1 MRWLGRTDY
10 RATWDAMRAFTDAR
24 TDETPDEIWLVEHS
38 PVYTMGLRGRDGD
51 VHDIDGIPL
60 IYTDRGGDIT
70 YHGPGQAVLYVLVDL
85 RRLGIGIKTLVRA
98 LEQAI
103 IDYLGQYGVIADRR
117 SGAPGVYVENKK
129 IASLG
134 LRVRHSCSYHGLALN
149 VAMDLAPFSRINPC
163 GYEGLEVTQTTDLG
177 IPTTWTDAGDGLV
190 QRLTQLLGYNA
201 VKKQSDL

>member
-1 MRWLGRTDY
+1 M
-10 RATWDAMRAFTDAR
+10 
-24 TDETPDEIWLVEHS
+24 
-38 PVYTMGLRGRDGD
+38 
-51 VHDIDGIPL
+51 
-60 IYTDRGGDIT
+60 
-70 YHGPGQAVLYVLVDL
+70 